1 MNFNQPLL
9 RLLSGLAAALLLAG
23 CDLPS
28 NATATSTTTAKKT
41 TTATPAAT
49 PAATST
55 STPAAAPAAAKP
67 AAEETARS
75 AVDGVGT
82 GFLWKPV
89 SESNGKLAVI
99 FPREYTGKI
108 ARTSVHSG
116 FPVSD
121 ANRIDDGT
129 FSTTGN
135 GNRMTWRF
143 PKAGGGYP
151 ANCYATAYMK
161 DGSSISYYI
170 PTPGSRLD

>member
-1 MNFNQPLL
+1 MNTQRQSLL
-9 RLLSGLAAALLLAG
+9 LLSGLAAALLLGG

-28 NATATSTTTAKKT
+28 NATAASTAAAKKS

-49 PAATST
+49 TT
-55 STPAAAPAAAKP
+55 TTPAAAPAAARP

-75 AVDGVGT
+75 AVDGVGS

-143 PKAGGGYP
+143 PKSGGAYP

>member
-1 MNFNQPLL
+1 MNSKHPLL
-9 RLLSGLAAALLLAG
+9 SLLSGFAAALLLAG

-28 NATATSTTTAKKT
+28 NATTASAAAANKTTAATTTTTTAN
-41 TTATPAAT
+41 
-49 PAATST
+49 
-55 STPAAAPAAAKP
+55 PAAAPAAAKP
-67 AAEETARS
+67 VTEDTPRS
-75 AVDGVGT
+75 ATDGAGL

-89 SESNGKLAVI
+89 SDSNGKLAVI

-108 ARTSVHSG
+108 ARTSVHSA

-121 ANRIDDGT
+121 GNRLDDGT

-143 PKAGGGYP
+143 PKPGSGYP
-151 ANCYATAYMK
+151 ANCYATAYLK